1 MDDQAVIRT
10 YGNTNL
16 PEGTADRPLVTFA
29 LFAYNQEKYI
39 REAVEGAFSQT
50 YSPLEIILSDDCSS
64 DRTFEIMEEM
74 AREYRGPHLVKLRR
88 NPRNRGT
95 LSHVL
100 AVAQIAD
107 GLFLLV
113 AAGDDI
119 SLPERTATVV
129 PVMLAASPTV
139 AVASSDDV
147 IFDDVGN
154 TYDGEADVLR
164 RRKYFKSQRG
174 WFHGATACYRTDL
187 LRRMPIPNSRILFE
201 DMAFIAFFSH
211 TERESIRIEIPL
223 IRRRA
228 HANNAGTIR
237 LIEKQG
243 FWADERRRL
252 SNIASAADAYEYAAS
267 AIASCVGDDRGLRR
281 RAAFLRSYA
290 MWPEMRFM
298 ARTRL
303 LGDAARYGYLKSV
316 LIRLPGKSLFKL
328 AKKLSS
334 INFPASRA

>member
-74 AREYRGPHLVKLRR
+74 AREYQGPHLVKVRR
-88 NPRNRGT
+88 NPRNLGT

-100 AVAQIAD
+100 AVSRIAD

-119 SLPERTATVV
+119 SLSERTATVV
-129 PVMLAASPTV
+129 PVMLAASLTV

-147 IFDDVGN
+147 IFDAVGN
-154 TYDGEADVLR
+154 TYDGKADVVQR
-164 RRKYFKSQRG
+164 QKYFQDQRA
-174 WFHGATACYRTDL
+174 WFHGATACYRTAL
-187 LRRMPIPNSRILFE
+187 LRRMPIPNNRILFE
-201 DMAFIAFFSH
+201 DMAFMAFFSH
-211 TERESIRIEIPL
+211 IERDSLRIEMPL

-228 HANNAGTIR
+228 HANNVGPIR
-237 LIEKQG
+237 LVEKQD
-243 FWADERRRL
+243 FWAVERRRL
-252 SNIASAADAYEYAAS
+252 SNIESTADAYEYAAS
-267 AIASCVGDDRGLRR
+267 AVAFRLGNDCGLRR
-281 RAAFLRSYA
+281 KAAFLRSYA
-290 MWPEMRFM
+290 RWPEARFM
-298 ARTRL
+298 SRTRL

-316 LIRLPGKSLFKL
+316 LIRLPGKSFFKL
-328 AKKLSS
+328 AKKISS
-334 INFPASRA
+334 ICVYSPRA